1 MKKSAISWIIALN
14 LCAINFIDVSAETK
28 KLEKTEEF
36 TQNQVQ
42 EQNKDQSQ
50 NQEQEQNKDESQ
62 NQEQEQNKDQSQ
74 NQSDDKSQEKEIEQL
89 QSENQNPVELNNQ
102 QLIKS
107 EYSTDVKENCK
118 TIVKQFYA
126 GFYGREADN
135 DGLEYWSN
143 EIVSQRRTV
152 ANVFECFINSDE
164 CKSKNYNNE
173 EYVKALY
180 IGLQGREPDEDG
192 LEYWTSQLGL
202 GQSRK
207 VVLYNIFNSNE
218 FQTKLDLMG
227 IKNKGQ
233 IELGLNDNKGMAKEL
248 VNQFYKGFYRR
259 EADSEG
265 LEYWTNQIIDNKIS
279 VSELLLTFIN
289 SDEMNRKNYTNEE
302 FVECMYMALFSRN
315 PDKDGFNHWSNML
328 NIGNSRR
335 FLLAVKY
342 EF

>member
-1 MKKSAISWIIALN
+1 M
-14 LCAINFIDVSAETK
+14 
-28 KLEKTEEF
+28 
-36 TQNQVQ
+36 
-42 EQNKDQSQ
+42 
-50 NQEQEQNKDESQ
+50 
-62 NQEQEQNKDQSQ
+62 
-74 NQSDDKSQEKEIEQL
+74 

-335 FLLAVKY
+335 FLLAVNMNSD
-342 EF
+342 EFQKN